1 LSRLTVLV
9 CDIVLLAIPCALLAQ
24 RAGRG
29 AGAGRPPAAP
39 SDPAP
44 NSDMKDFSRAIALQA
59 TSDQAARFQ
68 QLTKSTEAA
77 RKKARDLVQ
86 LMENTNKPD
95 SFHYSALNDAVE
107 EARNDNRQFV
117 GSFSTPQ
124 QSGLKPLVKK
134 LGKADADLSKQSNA
148 LTQELGRPQIND
160 KKIADVV
167 GKLDKALT
175 AFQTE
180 QLAIG
185 KEMGIQPE
193 ERSQ

>member
-1 LSRLTVLV
+1 MLV
-9 CDIVLLAIPCALLAQ
+9 CDIILLAIPCGLLAQ

-29 AGAGRPPAAP
+29 AGAGRPPAGP

-86 LMENTNKPD
+86 LTENINKPD
-95 SFHYSALNDAVE
+95 SSPYSDLNDKVE
-107 EARNDNRQFV
+107 GARNDNRQFV

-134 LGKADADLSKQSNA
+134 LGKADADLSKQTDA
-148 LTQELGRPQIND
+148 LTRELGRPQIND

-167 GKLDKALT
+167 GRLDKALT

-193 ERSQ
+193 EHSQ